1 MLIHRCL
8 AGNQDIDICSIFKL
22 WETLLSLEERHDTQ
36 APYIPVQILL
46 WPNIYLEP
54 LVGKLNVFLV
64 NYSCCNSSWLVFWMG
79 CLLFSLSEW
88 ECSGFISSGLVT
100 LSSFWAYFT
109 LNNEWWGRL
118 ICTATL
124 LTRWVWHADL
134 RCNSVW
140 SSETAVW
147 QRETVLPNQLN
158 VSWSHIPHP
167 ITNVSL
173 LHWTRLPNWRG
184 KSGTS
189 CLA

>member
-1 MLIHRCL
+1 MLIHRNL

-22 WETLLSLEERHDTQ
+22 WESLLSLEECHNTQ

-46 WPNIYLEP
+46 WSNIYLEP
-54 LVGKLNVFLV
+54 LVGKLNVFLL

-79 CLLFSLSEW
+79 CLFFSLSEW

-109 LNNEWWGRL
+109 LNNERWGRL

-124 LTRWVWHADL
+124 LTRWVWHVDL

-140 SSETAVW
+140 SVVRQLSG
-147 QRETVLPNQLN
+147 RERRFFRISWTSADPTSPTLLPT
-158 VSWSHIPHP
+158 SPCSTGHG
-167 ITNVSL
+167 SL
-173 LHWTRLPNWRG
+173 TDEESLGLPV
-184 KSGTS
+184 
-189 CLA
+189 